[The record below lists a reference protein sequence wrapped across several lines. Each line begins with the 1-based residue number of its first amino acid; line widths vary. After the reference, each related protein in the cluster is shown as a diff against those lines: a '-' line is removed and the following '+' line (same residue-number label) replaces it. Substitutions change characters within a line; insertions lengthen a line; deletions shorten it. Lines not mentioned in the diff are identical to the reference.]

1 MPAFGTQ
8 MFGSG
13 GAAYEIE
20 KSCRFNDND
29 SPKLVRTPGTAS
41 SATDRRK
48 VTHSF
53 WVKRGNLG
61 LSSYLYSSEGYNISP
76 LDYYYFGFHTDDKLR
91 LVFDVDDSNFWYQ
104 TTAVYRDIAAWY
116 HICCIIDTTSDKYE

>member
-1 MPAFGTQ
+1 MPVFGTQ

-13 GAAYEIE
+13 GGAYEI
-20 KSCRFNDND
+20 KYSCRFNDDD

-61 LSSYLYSSEGYNISP
+61 DGYLYSSEGSGTSP
-76 LDYYYFGFHTDDKLR
+76 LDYSYLGFHSDDKPS
-91 LVFDVDDSNFWYQ
+91 VIFGEQKV
-104 TTAVYRDIAAWY
+104 
-116 HICCIIDTTSDKYE
+116 E